1 MSLTKEDL
9 IAIADLFQPMLQPI
23 KEDLQELKNDTKMLK
38 SDVQMLKEEVHV
50 LKDEVHTLKDEVHIL
65 KDEVQVLKGDVQ
77 VLKDKVQVL
86 GDDVQ
91 TLKQEVQML
100 NVTNRNIKIIAEGHL
115 DLSRRLHEALK
126 VENERE
132 IIAIRVNILEGELQ
146 RMKAQ
151 LNSDSRI
158 LI

>member
-1 MSLTKEDL
+1 M
-9 IAIADLFQPMLQPI
+9 
-23 KEDLQELKNDTKMLK
+23 
-38 SDVQMLKEEVHV
+38 
-50 LKDEVHTLKDEVHIL
+50 L
-65 KDEVQVLKGDVQ
+65 KDEVQVLKDDVQ

-91 TLKQEVQML
+91 ILKQEVQML
-100 NVTNRNIKIIAEGHL
+100 NNDMQMIKGDVAELKQRVSEIELTLENVTNRNIKIIAEGHL

-151 LNSDSRI
+151 LNSDSKI